1 MQERLGCPDRWPN
14 GPGCRQAGHT
24 PHPVGHDA
32 AHVRDLELATA
43 PDHVIVDNAVDDDR
57 AIVSADT
64 DFGALLAARRAT
76 RPSLLL
82 VGEIVE
88 LPPAEL
94 ARRIDAQHS
103 SLEPYLH
110 TGAIVA
116 FTPEG
121 VRVRSLPIP

>member
-1 MQERLGCPDRWPN
+1 MKLLVDQDLPHRLAALLT
-14 GPGCRQAGHT
+14 Q
-24 PHPVGHDA
+24 VGHDA
-32 AHVRDLELATA
+32 VHVRGLELATA
-43 PDHVIVDNAVDDDR
+43 PDHVILDKAVDDDR

-76 RPSLLL
+76 RPSVLL
-82 VGEIVE
+82 VREIVE
-88 LPPAEL
+88 LRPTEL
-94 ARRIDAQHS
+94 ARRIDAQHH

-121 VRVRSLPIP
+121 VRVRSLPLP

>member
-1 MQERLGCPDRWPN
+1 MKLLIDQNL
-14 GPGCRQAGHT
+14 
-24 PHPVGHDA
+24 PHQLATLLTQVGHDA
-32 AHVRDLELATA
+32 VHVRDLELATA
-43 PDHVIVDNAVDDDR
+43 PDHVIVDKAIDDDR

-76 RPSLLL
+76 RPSVLL
-82 VGEIVE
+82 VREIVG

-94 ARRIDAQHS
+94 ARRIDAQHL
-103 SLEPYLH
+103 SLEPYLK

-121 VRVRSLPIP
+121 VRVRSLPLP